1 MARGS
6 LTSYT
11 TDNFYNSIN
20 IIVHYALSRIT
31 EVTDDDAGFP
41 SLKVSVMHLSKLEN
55 PVCKLQKQRAG
66 LGVDSIKFKDK
77 CKKCKNR
84 KTTS

>member
-11 TDNFYNSIN
+11 ADNFYNSIN

-31 EVTDDDAGFP
+31 EVTDDDDGFP

-77 CKKCKNR
+77 CKNR